1 MAKLHLEMAQG
12 NAGLKLGWIQR
23 GPFQGEHWEGA
34 WDSAGTHQPE
44 LLSFPIGTR
53 RRDGPAEILG

>member
-12 NAGLKLGWIQR
+12 NAGLKLGLIQR
-23 GPFQGEHWEGA
+23 GPFQGEQ

-53 RRDGPAEILG
+53 RRDGPAEISG